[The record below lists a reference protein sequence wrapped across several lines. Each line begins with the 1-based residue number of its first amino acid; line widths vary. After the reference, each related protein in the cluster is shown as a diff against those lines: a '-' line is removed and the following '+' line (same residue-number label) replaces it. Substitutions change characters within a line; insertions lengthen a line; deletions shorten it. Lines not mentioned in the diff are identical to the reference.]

1 MAKEQS
7 VAPKE
12 RINIVYKPTTNAAE
26 DVELPLKMLM
36 MGDYTGQPD
45 PRALEDRKPINIDKE
60 NFNEV
65 LAAQNI
71 DLTLQVP
78 NCLKVSEPTDDLKI
92 QLSIKSIRDFEPDV
106 IAEQVPEL
114 NQLLQVREALV
125 ALKGPLGNVPSFR
138 KKLQSLMQ
146 DENSLAQLYAELG
159 IPAEEKLAEAKN

>member
-1 MAKEQS
+1 MAKESS

-36 MGDYTGQPD
+36 MGDYIGRND

-65 LAAQNI
+65 LAAQDI
-71 DLTLQVP
+71 EMSLQVP
-78 NCLKVSEPTDDLKI
+78 NRLKDNAESGDLNVK
-92 QLSIKSIRDFEPDV
+92 LAIKNIRDFEPDR
-106 IAEQVPEL
+106 IAAQVPEL
-114 NQLLQVREALV
+114 NQLLEIREALV

-138 KKLQSLMQ
+138 KKLQGIVQ
-146 DENSLAQLYAELG
+146 NEEALAKLYDELG
-159 IPAEEKLAEAKN
+159 IAAEDSAEGRE

>member
-12 RINIVYKPTTNAAE
+12 RINIVYKPATNAAE

-36 MGDYTGQPD
+36 MGDYTGQHD

-71 DLTLQVP
+71 VMNLQVP
-78 NCLKVSEPTDDLKI
+78 NCLKDENKSDDLNVKLAI
-92 QLSIKSIRDFEPDV
+92 HSIRDFEPDAIV
-106 IAEQVPEL
+106 EQVPEL
-114 NQLLQVREALV
+114 AQLMKVREALV

-138 KKLQSLMQ
+138 KKLQGVIQNQESL
-146 DENSLAQLYAELG
+146 NKLYAELG
-159 IPAEEKLAEAKN
+159 VQSEAEDK

>member
-12 RINIVYKPTTNAAE
+12 RVNIVYKPATNAAE

-36 MGDYTGQPD
+36 LGDYTLQPD
-45 PRALEDRKPINIDKE
+45 ARALEDRKPVNVDKE

-65 LAAQNI
+65 LAAHNI
-71 DLTLQVP
+71 QLNLQVP
-78 NCLKVSEPTDDLKI
+78 DRLQKNTEATSELNVALKI
-92 QLSIKSIRDFEPDV
+92 EHIRDFEPDR

-114 NQLLQVREALV
+114 NQLLAIRQALV

-138 KKLQSLMQ
+138 KKLQQLIK
-146 DENSLAQLYAELG
+146 DKDTLARLYAELG
-159 IPAEEKLAEAKN
+159 IDATIEQA